1 MGSVSPDLVRSTLS
15 HCHIVTEMGVRV
27 FLTTN
32 SGNKEIEMR
41 QQTILQVLRTRQIEH
56 DTIDISAPGNQD
68 LRKFMREKGK
78 KIDGQRNALP
88 PQIFNGEEHRGD
100 FEDFDIAN
108 EDDNLEEFLG
118 IPRKN
123 PKAAPVKT
131 GAVAP
136 EVGRFEPGK
145 LDIKVDKKS
154 DNDKKKINDGED
166 NNEDVNTNNGSNSSG
181 SNEGDIED
189 QNSQDIDPGES
200 VNGDT
205 ETDSGYKDDSD
216 SVENKSDDG
225 DFEHSIKDEA
235 DEAEAK
241 DSHSSEDVNAGNQEV
256 GESRDDGEED
266 DDAKNKGLIIDND
279 DGLDTQDYDDD
290 SSDFTSDE
298 EDNVVEF
305 MPDGEIV
312 RKKSRG
318 FKQLNNCKRFWKA
331 SLMLDKV

>member
-1 MGSVSPDLVRSTLS
+1 
-15 HCHIVTEMGVRV
+15 MGVRV
-27 FLTTN
+27 FLATN
-32 SGNKEIEMR
+32 SGNQEMETR
-41 QQTILQVLRTRQIEH
+41 QQTILHVLRARQIEH

-78 KIDGQRNALP
+78 KKEGQRNALP

-123 PKAAPVKT
+123 PKAEPIKT

-136 EVGRFEPGK
+136 EVGRLQPGK
-145 LDIKVDKKS
+145 LDIKEDKTSSKNKKDKKVENLD
-154 DNDKKKINDGED
+154 DNTGNEESNSNDGH
-166 NNEDVNTNNGSNSSG
+166 NNHES
-181 SNEGDIED
+181 
-189 QNSQDIDPGES
+189 GES
-200 VNGDT
+200 INGDT
-205 ETDSGYKDDSD
+205 ETDSGYKDDTD

-225 DFEHSIKDEA
+225 DFGTYQNSINSDSDDFDNALSKDINKGNKKATESGNDREA
-235 DEAEAK
+235 DE
-241 DSHSSEDVNAGNQEV
+241 DS
-256 GESRDDGEED
+256 
-266 DDAKNKGLIIDND
+266 KNKGMKISVHDDGFDND
-279 DGLDTQDYDDD
+279 DYDDD

>member
-1 MGSVSPDLVRSTLS
+1 M
-15 HCHIVTEMGVRV
+15 
-27 FLTTN
+27 
-32 SGNKEIEMR
+32 
-41 QQTILQVLRTRQIEH
+41 
-56 DTIDISAPGNQD
+56 
-68 LRKFMREKGK
+68 
-78 KIDGQRNALP
+78 
-88 PQIFNGEEHRGD
+88 
-100 FEDFDIAN
+100 
-108 EDDNLEEFLG
+108 
-118 IPRKN
+118 
-123 PKAAPVKT
+123 
-131 GAVAP
+131 
-136 EVGRFEPGK
+136 
-145 LDIKVDKKS
+145 
-154 DNDKKKINDGED
+154 
-166 NNEDVNTNNGSNSSG
+166 
-181 SNEGDIED
+181 
-189 QNSQDIDPGES
+189 
-200 VNGDT
+200 
-205 ETDSGYKDDSD
+205 GYKDDSD

-256 GESRDDGEED
+256 SESRDDGEED

-279 DGLDTQDYDDD
+279 DGLDTHDYDDD